1 MTEKT
6 VAISITINIGQRE
19 IKAEQEVKAE
29 EIEEAAQEI
38 GIELGKEIL
47 RDGIRELDRQ
57 MSEEVPKGWR
67 NVGTES
73 RWVISSVGEIHYTRR
88 IYQDGQ
94 KRRRKPVD
102 ELLGLEEKGRMSR
115 RVREMGSYLAS
126 EGTYRRASDELSWL
140 IKTPVSHSAVQ
151 RMVWQTGKRIMAGE
165 EAERQRVFENG
176 EPIKAGKEI
185 ALILTGESDGV
196 WVHLQREKSRSAEVR
211 VGIMSSG
218 RKQIGKDRYRLEN
231 KSCLTAVNVNSEEWQ
246 EQVLR
251 AAYLK
256 YDLSQVQLLITGGDG
271 NHWVR
276 HSFDRLGIKQEF
288 ILDEFHLK
296 RAAQRA
302 FRNHEEA
309 NHVVKLLRTRGF
321 VEEVRDS
328 LQCRIEK
335 TEGKQKKQMQ
345 DFYKY
350 VQNNQDVLLDLK
362 HRGYVSPAFLGAIEG
377 NVDKLV
383 VHRMKSH
390 GCCWRIQ
397 GLQAM
402 LAICRHKEELKVH
415 AYKYLPVSITESPR
429 RFPAIIEQDYSE
441 VIQKSM
447 PIFTGPDQSKLWV
460 RHLYH
465 LTHD

>member
-38 GIELGKEIL
+38 GIELGQEIL

-151 RMVWQTGKRIMAGE
+151 RMVWQTGRRIMAGE

-176 EPIKAGKEI
+176 EPIEAGKEI

-196 WVHLQREKSRSAEVR
+196 WVHLQRENRRSAEVR
-211 VGIMSSG
+211 VAIMSSG
-218 RKQIGKDRYRLEN
+218 RKQIGKDRYRLE
-231 KSCLTAVNVNSEEWQ
+231 KKCCLTAVGVNSEEWQ

-251 AAYLK
+251 TAHLK
-256 YDLSQVQLLITGGDG
+256 YDLSQVQLLISGGDG

-276 HSFDRLGIKQEF
+276 HSFDRLEVRQEF
-288 ILDEFHLK
+288 ILDQFHLK

-302 FRNHEEA
+302 FHNREKA
-309 NHVVKLLRTRGF
+309 NQVVKLLRTKGF
-321 VEEVRDS
+321 KEVRDS
-328 LQCRIEK
+328 LQSCMK
-335 TEGKQKKQMQ
+335 QTEGKQREQMN

-350 VQNNQDVLLDLK
+350 IQNNQDVLLDLE
-362 HRGYVSPAFLGAIEG
+362 HRGCGSPAFLGAIEG

-390 GCCWRIQ
+390 GCCWRIR

-415 AYKYLPVSITESPR
+415 AYQYLPVSITKSPR
-429 RFPAIIEQDYSE
+429 RFPAMIEQDYSE
-441 VIQKSM
+441 VVQKSM
-447 PIFTGPDQSKLWV
+447 PIFTGPDQSKLWI